1 MKTLILDIQ
10 PDIYGFTDVLY
21 TEKWYNGSFAVNSL
35 TKISDLNSGM
45 YGAGTYAGI
54 NAYGYYPG
62 VANPIV
68 SPGYQQPLVSQTGD
82 YLFDQSGNLIT
93 TRTPAIERI
102 VLILKTK
109 YGSQSTNLGLKL
121 PPVLDTNYKQ
131 LIKSSLDLSLK
142 GLILDGSISNVNYN
156 ISKDKSV
163 VKIQISFTDNYD
175 KSNQTLQYKLYQ

>member
-1 MKTLILDIQ
+1 MKTLILDTI
-10 PDIYGFTDVLY
+10 PDIYGFTDILF

-45 YGAGTYAGI
+45 YGAGTYSQI
-54 NAYGYYPG
+54 NAYGYYPE
-62 VANPIV
+62 VANPII

-82 YLFDQSGNLIT
+82 YQFDKNGNLIT
-93 TRTPAIERI
+93 TITPAIERI

-121 PPVLDTNYKQ
+121 PPVLDVNFKQ
-131 LIKSSLDLSLK
+131 LIKSSIDVSLK
-142 GLILDGSISNVNYN
+142 GLIIDGSISNVNYI
-156 ISKDKSV
+156 ISKDKSI

-175 KSNQTLQYKLYQ
+175 QSNQTLQYKLYQ